1 MIQLLSIK
9 NQLEQLTIKQQEE
22 ILKLLN
28 KLNISYSENNNGIF
42 FNLSN
47 LNNDQLKELEQY
59 IEYTKDQEKTLQKI
73 ENVKDELTKVY
84 FNNLKETQSS
94 NISEVNES
102 V

>member
-9 NQLEQLTIKQQEE
+9 NQLENLTIKQQEE

-47 LNNDQLKELEQY
+47 LDKKQINELEQY
-59 IEYTKDQEKTLQKI
+59 IEYTKDQEKALQKI

-84 FNNLKETQSS
+84 FKNIKARCN
-94 NISEVNES
+94 NISEINET

>member
-47 LNNDQLKELEQY
+47 LDNDQLKELEQY

-84 FNNLKETQSS
+84 FNNLKESHSS

-102 V
+102 A

>member
-28 KLNISYSENNNGIF
+28 KLNISYSGNNNGIF

-102 V
+102 A